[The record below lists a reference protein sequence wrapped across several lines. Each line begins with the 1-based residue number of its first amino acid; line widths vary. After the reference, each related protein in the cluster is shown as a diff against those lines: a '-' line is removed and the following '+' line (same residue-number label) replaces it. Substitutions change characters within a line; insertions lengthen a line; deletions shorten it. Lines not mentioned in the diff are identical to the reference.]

1 MHIEWCERILLL
13 MFSCF
18 QLAEILFC
26 AQLKGTVCVQETV
39 HHWIRKL
46 YLLLGKLVWECVVC
60 MWCVCVHV
68 CARMQASMR
77 VYIIVCVCACMHVCV
92 FEATCIYTQLA
103 VCMNQCV
110 VK

>member
-1 MHIEWCERILLL
+1 MCTGNCSSLD
-13 MFSCF
+13 
-18 QLAEILFC
+18 Q
-26 AQLKGTVCVQETV
+26 KTVFVARETGMGV
-39 HHWIRKL
+39 CGV
-46 YLLLGKLVWECVVC
+46 YVV
-60 MWCVCVHV
+60 CVCVHV